1 MHFGKKKEK
10 EKQNRNGELLSHWR
24 GSEQQP
30 AGLRRWHEAPSHYLT
45 TQGIWFEGFLS
56 PKLWPLPAMKSSRF
70 PAWKHTWD
78 LHKRGIEQQYCK
90 DNASSHPPPISYKQ
104 KQIDLLGKE
113 WSPRLTFPAWR
124 LKLLLASGKV
134 NPANPICVRPR
145 LILVTFLII
154 VPAGHQS
161 HVTTEAQQG
170 FFFWWTIWHFFN
182 NWSEKAKLSHLSAL
196 VALFDSLPSSIWD
209 GTAAVLGPSEESV
222 CRCGKAIIRSTFT

>member
-56 PKLWPLPAMKSSRF
+56 PKLWPLPAMKSSRL

-78 LHKRGIEQQYCK
+78 LHKRGIAQQYCK

-104 KQIDLLGKE
+104 KQIYLLGQE

-124 LKLLLASGKV
+124 LKLPYNCKWKLISLASSPLQKNV
-134 NPANPICVRPR
+134 IKSELEFPNSTWIYNDQN
-145 LILVTFLII
+145 II
-154 VPAGHQS
+154 FS
-161 HVTTEAQQG
+161 
-170 FFFWWTIWHFFN
+170 
-182 NWSEKAKLSHLSAL
+182 
-196 VALFDSLPSSIWD
+196 
-209 GTAAVLGPSEESV
+209 
-222 CRCGKAIIRSTFT
+222 

>member
-1 MHFGKKKEK
+1 MFSF
-10 EKQNRNGELLSHWR
+10 LLKVEMQHIHSAWSR
-24 GSEQQP
+24 GMC
-30 AGLRRWHEAPSHYLT
+30 LL
-45 TQGIWFEGFLS
+45 
-56 PKLWPLPAMKSSRF
+56 
-70 PAWKHTWD
+70 
-78 LHKRGIEQQYCK
+78 CCC
-90 DNASSHPPPISYKQ
+90 
-104 KQIDLLGKE
+104 LLG
-113 WSPRLTFPAWR
+113 SIPAWR

-170 FFFWWTIWHFFN
+170 FFFFWWTIWHFFN